1 MTHIENFDEPV
12 IRLTL
17 SIRETAKILGVGRDT
32 AYAAARAGKIPVLKF
47 GKRMRV
53 PRIALMRMLGEE

>member
-1 MTHIENFDEPV
+1 MTRIEHFDEPLD
-12 IRLTL
+12 RLTL
-17 SIRETAKILGVGRDT
+17 SIRETAKILGIGRDT
-32 AYAAARAGKIPVLKF
+32 AYAAARAGDIPVLKF